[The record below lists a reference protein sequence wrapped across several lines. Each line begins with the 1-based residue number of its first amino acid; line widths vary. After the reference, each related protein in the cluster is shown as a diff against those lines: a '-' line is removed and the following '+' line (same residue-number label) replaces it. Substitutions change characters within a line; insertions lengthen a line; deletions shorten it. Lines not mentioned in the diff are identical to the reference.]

1 MRQVKPLLIL
11 MKALQDADI
20 IDNNIILHADIDADN
35 ILLKR
40 GGAYKIQCFVNF

>member
-1 MRQVKPLLIL
+1 

-20 IDNNIILHADIDADN
+20 DEDIVQ
-35 ILLKR
+35 KC